1 VVTIHAGRLVIR
13 TRRGHDVT
21 ASVAELAPLTDAV
34 TARSV
39 VLDGELVAGAGTPG
53 SFYRISGRMAAR
65 RQEAVTCQRSRTQLT
80 FVPFDL
86 LWLDDDTTSAPF
98 HERRA
103 ALDSLALRG
112 PAWCTSPSWPGLGPE
127 LFAACT
133 ELGLEGLVA
142 KRLDGRSYPG
152 ERRPV
157 WVKAKCSAWYA
168 EHAEFRHRR

>member
-1 VVTIHAGRLVIR
+1 
-13 TRRGHDVT
+13 VT
-21 ASVAELAPLTDAV
+21 AAVPELAPLLDAV
-34 TARSV
+34 DGHSV

-65 RQEAVTCQRSRTQLT
+65 RDDAVSRQRLRTQLT

-86 LWLDDDTTSAPF
+86 LWLDGDLTGEPF

-103 ALDSLALRG
+103 ALEALALRG
-112 PAWCTSPSWPGLGPE
+112 PAWCTSPSWPGLGSE

-133 ELGLEGLVA
+133 QLGLEGLVA
-142 KRLDGRSYPG
+142 KRLDGRYYPG